1 MPTKRQKYH
10 SLVNQGVN
18 PYEAAVKAGYAPHRT
33 TVARLIASD
42 PPPSPLQAALKLLP
56 QDLQDYYTGSKEAQ
70 RLIELW
76 PDDPTGYPGLEALR
90 VDLEC
95 QREFELHGKE
105 AERVLSDK
113 FRAIA
118 LEKGYE

>member
-1 MPTKRQKYH
+1 MSTKRQKYH
-10 SLVNQGVN
+10 SLVAQGVN

-42 PPPSPLQAALKLLP
+42 PPPSPLQAALKLMP
-56 QDLQDYYTGSKEAQ
+56 QDLQDYYAGSKEAQ

-76 PDDPTGYPGLEALR
+76 PDDPTGYPGIEALR

-105 AERVLSDK
+105 AERAISDRY
-113 FRAIA
+113 RAIA
-118 LEKGYE
+118 LAKGYE